1 MSKVTILFIVITFIV
16 VAVILII
23 SVIVLI
29 RHKLKLK
36 LEKSISDLETEKN
49 MIISASLMTELNKAE
64 GLINNEALKAKF
76 NKWKEE
82 FEVIKNNDLSKVN
95 DKLIE
100 AEGLIQIKSYKDVF
114 NILSSAEMDVYYL
127 KAKSN
132 ALLEDIKNITMSEER
147 NRIAITKLKAKY
159 REILKKY
166 NANKKDYEE
175 IEKPIE
181 LQFENIDKLF
191 GAFEKAIENNEFEEL
206 GKIVKALDGLI
217 NNMQIVVDESP
228 TILFMGKIVINK
240 KINEVTNIYKKMI
253 RDGFNLEYLN
263 IDYNIKE
270 TNKKLEEILDKLKV
284 LNLEDSIFELKTM
297 LDYFESLF
305 SDFDKEKVSKKL
317 YEEAIKALTNKLS
330 RLSKIIKNIYIELG
344 DLKVSYDLTD
354 EEISVIDSINKELVV
369 IKDEFKLLNDRT
381 LTKVTPYSHLSN
393 ECELLS
399 IKVAK
404 LEDKLDNTLRTLGS
418 LKEDELRAREQLVE
432 IKNLLK
438 KSKYRI
444 RDYKLPIIPKNY
456 YVELEEAVDAIK
468 EVVKELDKKP
478 ISIKTLNTRVDTAR
492 DLVLKLYA
500 TANELVKTAA
510 MAEIAIVYGNRYRSS
525 IKEIA
530 AGLLK
535 AEKDFYKGDYKNS
548 LEVVLNTLN
557 IVEPGIH
564 KKLISAY
571 EK

>member
-1 MSKVTILFIVITFIV
+1 MAKTTILFIAITFIV
-16 VAVILII
+16 IAVILTI

-36 LEKSISDLETEKN
+36 LEKNIRDLETEKN
-49 MIISASLMTELNKAE
+49 SIISASLMTELNKAA
-64 GLINNEALKAKF
+64 GLANNEILKSKLK
-76 NKWKEE
+76 KWKASFEE
-82 FEVIKNNDLSKVN
+82 IQNIDLSKVN
-95 DKLIE
+95 DKLID
-100 AEGLIQIKSYKDVF
+100 AEGFFQIKNYKDVM
-114 NILSSAEMDVYYL
+114 NVLSAAEMDIYYL
-127 KAKSN
+127 KAKAN

-147 NRIAITKLKAKY
+147 NRVAVTKLKAKY
-159 REILKKY
+159 REVLKKY
-166 NANKKDYEE
+166 NANKQDYEE

-191 GAFEKAIENNEFEEL
+191 GAFEIAIENNEFEEL
-206 GKIVKALDGLI
+206 GKIVKALDDLI

-228 TILFMGKIVINK
+228 TILFMGKVVINK
-240 KINEVTNIYKKMI
+240 KINEVTNIYKKMV
-253 RDGFNLEYLN
+253 RDGYNLEYLN
-263 IDYNIKE
+263 IDYNIEE
-270 TNKKLEEILDKLKV
+270 TNKKLEEILDRLKV

-305 SDFDKEKVSKKL
+305 IDFDKEKSSKKL
-317 YEEAIKALTNKLS
+317 YEEAIKLLTNKLS
-330 RLSKIIKNIYIELG
+330 RLSKVIKNIYVELG
-344 DLKVSYDLTD
+344 DLKVAYDLTD
-354 EEISVIDSINKELVV
+354 EEVAVIDSIKKELVK
-369 IKDEFKLLNDRT
+369 IKDEFKLINDRT
-381 LTKVTPYSHLSN
+381 LIKVKPYSHLSK

-399 IKVAK
+399 IRVAK
-404 LEDKLDNTLRTLGS
+404 LEDTLENTLRTLSS
-418 LKEDELRAREQLVE
+418 LKADELRAREQLVE

-438 KSKYRI
+438 KAKYRI
-444 RDYKLPIIPKNY
+444 RDYNLPVIPKNY

-468 EVVKELDKKP
+468 EVVKELDNKP
-478 ISIKTLNTRVDTAR
+478 ISIKVLNTRVDTAR

-500 TANELVKTAA
+500 TANELVKIAA
-510 MAEIAIVYGNRYRSS
+510 MAEIAIVYGNRYRST
-525 IKEIA
+525 IKDISV
-530 AGLLK
+530 GLLK